1 VGYGRHAPSASQGSV
16 PNKKD
21 GENGVDV
28 VGRTVAQHYWK

>member
-21 GENGVDV
+21 GENDVDV
-28 VGRTVAQHYWK
+28 VG